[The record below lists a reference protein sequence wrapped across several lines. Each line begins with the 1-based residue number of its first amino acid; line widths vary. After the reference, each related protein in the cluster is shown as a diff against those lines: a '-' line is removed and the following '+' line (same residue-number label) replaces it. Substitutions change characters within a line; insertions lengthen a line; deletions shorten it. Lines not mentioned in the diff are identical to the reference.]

1 MKCDEKE
8 LSSSDRFKPESS
20 SVIVCEGFRDAGFI
34 CALLKHLRID
44 TCDVAFPKKKRD
56 GAEGESGI
64 AAMVSLICQAEIVNG
79 IAVIRD
85 SDGNATNSFRAA
97 CEGFAKP
104 FGCSERSLRGYTRT
118 ENCSHIL
125 NAGKRGK
132 LGLLEHLLL
141 EAVFAKHEP
150 LATCIRAWENCS
162 NQQIANWSDNKK
174 AKMRMQSVI
183 ASFCKDDP
191 ACSGFIWN
199 KGVDNPI
206 DITSPVFS
214 ELSGFLRDFAG
225 TSTDTIE
232 GTVSTT

>member
-104 FGCSERSLRGYTRT
+104 FDAPKEAFVVTRARKT
-118 ENCSHIL
+118 AAIFL
-125 NAGKRGK
+125 MPGKGK
-132 LGLLEHLLL
+132 TGALEHLLL

-150 LATCIRAWENCS
+150 LATCIRAWENC

-191 ACSGFIWN
+191 ACSLGFIWN